1 MIFSKRE
8 KFTKLH
14 MGIRDGLLLE
24 RLFGRSHF
32 EKQRIELPL
41 AFRLQPW
48 LRNIAHSELP

>member
-1 MIFSKRE
+1 
-8 KFTKLH
+8 

-41 AFRLQPW
+41 DLDCNHGLETLLTQSFHDDQS
-48 LRNIAHSELP
+48 I